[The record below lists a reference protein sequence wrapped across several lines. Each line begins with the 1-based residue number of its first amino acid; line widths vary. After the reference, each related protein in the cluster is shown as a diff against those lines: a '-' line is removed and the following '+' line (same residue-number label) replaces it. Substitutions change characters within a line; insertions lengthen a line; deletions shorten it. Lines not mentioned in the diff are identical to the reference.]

1 MHSKGHWGLAL
12 LLMSIIAIPFGFGP
26 NNIIILIVLFTAFL
40 STIPDIDIHF
50 EIAHRT
56 FTHNVFFALLVAV
69 ILGILFGFIGGIELV
84 SIGFIAGFMGIM
96 THLLGDL
103 MTYKEFKPLAPFS
116 QIQISWCWFPA
127 ESETANI
134 GFFVIGWIAF
144 FIYILITSEVLS
156 SFL

>member
-69 ILGILFGFIGGIELV
+69 ILGILFGFIGGIELI

-103 MTYKEFKPLAPFS
+103 MTYKEFKPFAPLS

-134 GFFVIGWIAF
+134 GFFVSGWIAF